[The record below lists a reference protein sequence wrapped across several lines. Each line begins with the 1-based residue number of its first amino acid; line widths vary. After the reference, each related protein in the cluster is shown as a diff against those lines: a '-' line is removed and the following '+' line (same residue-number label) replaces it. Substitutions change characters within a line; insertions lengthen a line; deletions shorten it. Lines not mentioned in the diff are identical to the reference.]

1 MLTSKTKKVTAV
13 LLAGT
18 VVLSGMCSA
27 DMQVSAKA
35 KCTVKKMVLE
45 KGKKKTIKVK
55 GKVKGAKYSFKSS
68 KAAIAK
74 VSAKGVVTAKKA
86 GKAVITVTEKKKAKK
101 KTIGKVNV
109 IVKNKAKTTPQS
121 ETTTAPAVTAVPSIA
136 PTAVP
141 SIAPT
146 VAPSQTPAA
155 TPVVTPSAAPQ
166 KTEEPTA
173 APVATPFSKNKE
185 VIDEEFGVPEDYYDE
200 MDDYTYMEPQKITY
214 YSKVSEADRKAV
226 IYLPVNYDAGKK
238 YPILYL
244 LHGVGGNEDEWKGG
258 HPERVVGNLIRAGK
272 CPEMI
277 IVCPN
282 QVVVAPGEKDPG
294 QALSQARFNAFNRT
308 LEELKTSLIPY
319 MEENY
324 SIMEGRDNHAIG
336 GLSMGGR
343 NTLYC
348 GFNMLDYFSYIG
360 AFEPAPG
367 VLPYNAEKGLFTE
380 ESFTIPNEYQQNT
393 LIMIQQ
399 GEFDNV
405 VNDYPTIYHN
415 ALVKNNVPHMFNVV
429 SYGHDWKAW
438 REGLYNFARRIFQ

>member
-1 MLTSKTKKVTAV
+1 MFTSKTKKVTAI
-13 LLAGT
+13 LLAGAIAFPG
-18 VVLSGMCSA
+18 LISDA
-27 DMQVSAKA
+27 QVSAKA
-35 KCTVKKMVLE
+35 KCAVKKITLE
-45 KGKKKTIKVK
+45 KGEKKTIKVK

-68 KAAIAK
+68 KTAIAK

-109 IVKNKAKTTPQS
+109 IVKNNVKTTPQT
-121 ETTTAPAVTAVPSIA
+121 ETTAAPAVTAAPSN
-136 PTAVP
+136 
-141 SIAPT
+141 APT
-146 VAPSQTPAA
+146 VAPSKEPAA

-173 APVATPFSKNKE
+173 TPAATPSSKNKE
-185 VIDEEFGVPEDYYDE
+185 FIDEEFDVPEDYYDE

-244 LHGVGGNEDEWKGG
+244 LHGAGGDEDEWKGG

-324 SIMEGRDNHAIG
+324 SIMEGRDNH
-336 GLSMGGR
+336 
-343 NTLYC
+343 
-348 GFNMLDYFSYIG
+348 
-360 AFEPAPG
+360 
-367 VLPYNAEKGLFTE
+367 
-380 ESFTIPNEYQQNT
+380 
-393 LIMIQQ
+393 
-399 GEFDNV
+399 
-405 VNDYPTIYHN
+405 
-415 ALVKNNVPHMFNVV
+415 
-429 SYGHDWKAW
+429 
-438 REGLYNFARRIFQ
+438 

>member
-1 MLTSKTKKVTAV
+1 MFTSKTKKVTAV
-13 LLAGT
+13 LLAGA
-18 VVLSGMCSA
+18 VVLSGMCS

-35 KCTVKKMVLE
+35 KCAVKKMILE
-45 KGKKKTIKVK
+45 KGQKKTIKVK

-68 KAAIAK
+68 KTAIAK

-109 IVKNKAKTTPQS
+109 IVKNKTKTTPQS
-121 ETTTAPAVTAVPSIA
+121 DATTAPAVT
-136 PTAVP
+136 
-141 SIAPT
+141 
-146 VAPSQTPAA
+146 VAPSNAPSAAPSKAPAA
-155 TPVVTPSAAPQ
+155 TPTVTPSAAPQ

-173 APVATPFSKNKE
+173 TPVATPSSKNKE
-185 VIDEEFGVPEDYYDE
+185 FIDEEFDVPEDYYDE
-200 MDDYTYMEPQKITY
+200 ADDYTYMEPQKITY

-226 IYLPVNYDAGKK
+226 IYLPANYDAGKK

-244 LHGVGGNEDEWKGG
+244 LHGVGGDEDEWKGG
-258 HPERVVGNLIRAGK
+258 HPERIVGNLVRAGK

-282 QVVVAPGEKDPG
+282 QVVVEPGGKDPG

-324 SIMEGRDNHAIG
+324 SIMEGRDNHAIA

-367 VLPYNAEKGLFTE
+367 VLPYNAEDGLFTE

-415 ALVKNNVPHMFNVV
+415 ALVKNNVRHMFNVV

>member
-1 MLTSKTKKVTAV
+1 MFTSKTKKVTAV
-13 LLAGT
+13 LLAGA
-18 VVLSGMCSA
+18 VVLSGMCS

-35 KCTVKKMVLE
+35 KCAVKKMILE
-45 KGKKKTIKVK
+45 KGQKKTIKVK

-68 KAAIAK
+68 KTAIAK

-101 KTIGKVNV
+101 KTIGKVSV
-109 IVKNKAKTTPQS
+109 IVKNKTKTTPQS
-121 ETTTAPAVTAVPSIA
+121 EATTAPAVT
-136 PTAVP
+136 
-141 SIAPT
+141 
-146 VAPSQTPAA
+146 VAPSNAPSAAPSKAPAA
-155 TPVVTPSAAPQ
+155 TPTVTPSAAPQ
-166 KTEEPTA
+166 KTKEPTA
-173 APVATPFSKNKE
+173 TPVATPSSKNKE
-185 VIDEEFGVPEDYYDE
+185 FIDEEFDVPEDYYDE
-200 MDDYTYMEPQKITY
+200 ADDYTYMEPQKITY

-226 IYLPVNYDAGKK
+226 IYLPANYDAGKK

-244 LHGVGGNEDEWKGG
+244 LHGVGGDEDEWKGG
-258 HPERVVGNLIRAGK
+258 HPERVVGNLIRTGK

-294 QALSQARFNAFNRT
+294 QALSQARFDAFNRT
-308 LEELKTSLIPY
+308 LEELKTSLVPY

-324 SIMEGRDNHAIG
+324 SIMEGRDNHAIA

-367 VLPYNAEKGLFTE
+367 VLPYNAEDGLFTE

-415 ALVKNNVPHMFNVV
+415 ALVKNNVRHMFNVV

>member
-1 MLTSKTKKVTAV
+1 MFTSKTKKVTAI
-13 LLAGT
+13 LLAGAIAFPG
-18 VVLSGMCSA
+18 LISDA
-27 DMQVSAKA
+27 QVSAKA
-35 KCTVKKMVLE
+35 KCAVKKITLE
-45 KGKKKTIKVK
+45 KGEKKTIKVK

-68 KAAIAK
+68 KTAIAK

-109 IVKNKAKTTPQS
+109 IVKNNVKTTPQT
-121 ETTTAPAVTAVPSIA
+121 ETTAAPAVTAAPSN
-136 PTAVP
+136 
-141 SIAPT
+141 APT
-146 VAPSQTPAA
+146 VAPSKEPAA

-173 APVATPFSKNKE
+173 TPAATPSSKNKE
-185 VIDEEFGVPEDYYDE
+185 FIDEEFDVPEDYYDE

-244 LHGVGGNEDEWKGG
+244 LHGVGGDEDEWKGG

-367 VLPYNAEKGLFTE
+367 VLPYNAEDGLFTE

-415 ALVKNNVPHMFNVV
+415 ALVKNNVRHMFNVV

>member
-35 KCTVKKMVLE
+35 KCAVKKMVLE

-68 KAAIAK
+68 KASIAK

-109 IVKNKAKTTPQS
+109 IVKNKAKTTSQS
-121 ETTTAPAVTAVPSIA
+121 ETTAAPAVTAVPSIA
-136 PTAVP
+136 PTAVS

-155 TPVVTPSAAPQ
+155 TPVVTPSATPQ
-166 KTEEPTA
+166 KTEEP
-173 APVATPFSKNKE
+173 VVTPSSKNKE
-185 VIDEEFGVPEDYYDE
+185 FIDEKFDVPEDYYDE

-324 SIMEGRDNHAIG
+324 SIMEGRDNHAIA

-367 VLPYNAEKGLFTE
+367 VLPYNAEDGLFTE

-415 ALVKNNVPHMFNVV
+415 ALVKNNVRHMFNIV

>member
-1 MLTSKTKKVTAV
+1 MFTSKTKKVTAV
-13 LLAGT
+13 LLAGA

-35 KCTVKKMVLE
+35 KCAVKKMILK
-45 KGKKKTIKVK
+45 KGQKKTIKVK
-55 GKVKGAKYSFKSS
+55 GKVKRAKYSFKSS

-86 GKAVITVTEKKKAKK
+86 GKAVITVMEKKKAKK

-109 IVKNKAKTTPQS
+109 IVKNKAKTTLQS
-121 ETTTAPAVTAVPSIA
+121 DTTAAPAV
-136 PTAVP
+136 TAVP

-155 TPVVTPSAAPQ
+155 TPVVTPSAAPP
-166 KTEEPTA
+166 KTEEPA
-173 APVATPFSKNKE
+173 ATPVATPFSKNKE
-185 VIDEEFGVPEDYYDE
+185 FIDQEFDVPEDYYDE

-308 LEELKTSLIPY
+308 LKELKTSLIPY

-367 VLPYNAEKGLFTE
+367 VLPYNAEDGLFTE

-415 ALVKNNVPHMFNVV
+415 ALLKNNVRHMFNVV